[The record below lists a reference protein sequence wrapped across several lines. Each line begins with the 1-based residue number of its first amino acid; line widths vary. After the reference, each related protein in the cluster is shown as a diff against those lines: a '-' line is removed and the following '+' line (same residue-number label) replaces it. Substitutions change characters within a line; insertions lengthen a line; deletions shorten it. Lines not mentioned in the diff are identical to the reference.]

1 MGMRIALV
9 GVAGSGKDYLA
20 SILIKNLGFNR
31 VSFADPLRAV
41 CASIF
46 DIGEYASDDKK
57 DTIIEQY
64 GMTARE
70 IWIKVSATIRSID
83 DNIWIGKTLDL
94 INQYGDDENIIIT
107 DCRTITEMQALHE
120 LGFKFIWINRRENTK
135 PLNQYDIDN
144 TLQLS
149 AYLSRSQHWV
159 YDNDNYKDENEF
171 IEYVNNVCSGKQF
184 TKGGIIW

>member
-1 MGMRIALV
+1 MGMKLALV

-46 DIGEYASDDKK
+46 DIGDYASDDKK

-64 GMTARE
+64 GMSARE
-70 IWIKVSATIRSID
+70 IWIKMSATIRSID
-83 DNIWIGKTLDL
+83 DDIWIDKTADL

-107 DCRTITEMQALHE
+107 DCRTVRETYALHN
-120 LGFKFIWINRRENTK
+120 LGFKFIWINRPENTK

-144 TLQLS
+144 TLKIAHFFQ
-149 AYLSRSQHWV
+149 WV
-159 YDNDNYKDENEF
+159 YNNDNYKDENEF
-171 IEYVNNVCSGKQF
+171 IEYVKNIF
-184 TKGGIIW
+184 